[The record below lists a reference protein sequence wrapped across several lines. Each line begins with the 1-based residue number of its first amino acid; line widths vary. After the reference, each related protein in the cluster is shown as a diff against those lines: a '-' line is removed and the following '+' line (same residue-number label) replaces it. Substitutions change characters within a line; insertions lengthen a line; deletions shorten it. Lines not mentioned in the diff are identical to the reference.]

1 MTNIKIDLSNLDY
14 KFIQKPL
21 LVGGKAKEYYEIR
34 KSGIDTDLIVS
45 SEDYESLAEKYPAN
59 LKDLFGDKG
68 VIINDFEIWKTI
80 CLYDYDFLSE
90 DATEVDDYKI
100 ISIEKLTFLTALA
113 IKKEKYLEDLKLLVD
128 KVFEIKYKI
137 K

>member
-128 KVFEIKYKI
+128 KVLEIKYKI